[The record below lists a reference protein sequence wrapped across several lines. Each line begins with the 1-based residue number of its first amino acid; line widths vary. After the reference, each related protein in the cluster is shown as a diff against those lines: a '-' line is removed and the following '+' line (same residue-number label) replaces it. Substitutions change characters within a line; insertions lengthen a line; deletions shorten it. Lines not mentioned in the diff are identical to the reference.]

1 MTRHRASEFV
11 RHGVITLNPDRPLW
25 SAIKAMVLHRVPGI
39 VLLSERDPVRVV
51 EEADVVRALRSLEG
65 DALRAEAW
73 RFSRPGAVIAPGDSL
88 LDAAVEIVR
97 RGVTYALVRSPG
109 SRRGVYGTLFAID
122 IARALTGNY
131 RGHHVPPGLDPS
143 EGRPRVERPPRG
155 PERLS
160 VGDVRW
166 RRPLALD
173 ASSSI
178 ARVARAVGERRRRYA
193 VLVEDGRPVGRVGD
207 REVLAALL
215 DAIAHRRGLKRFRAI
230 DYARSV
236 VTVSP
241 NTPLHE
247 ALWRMAR
254 EFSDRAY
261 VVRQGGL
268 TGVVPVADAVYVL
281 ATVEGEGGG
290 PGQR

>member
-1 MTRHRASEFV
+1 
-11 RHGVITLNPDRPLW
+11 VITLEPDRPLW
-25 SAIKAMVLHRVPGI
+25 SAVKAMVLHRVPGI
-39 VLLSERDPVRVV
+39 VLLNERDPVRVI
-51 EEADVVRALRSLEG
+51 EEADVIRALRSLEG

-73 RFSRPGAVIAPGDSL
+73 RFSRPGATIAPDDSL

-97 RGVTYALVRSPG
+97 RGVTHALVRSPG

-131 RGHHVPPGLDPS
+131 RGHHVPHRFRPS
-143 EGRPRVERPPRG
+143 TGMPRVERPPRG

-178 ARVARAVGERRRRYA
+178 AQVARAVGERHRRYA
-193 VLVEDGRPVGRVGD
+193 VLLEGGRPVGRVGD

-215 DAIAHRRGLKRFRAI
+215 DAIAHRRDLGRLRAV

-241 NTPLHE
+241 NTPLAE
-247 ALWRMAR
+247 ALWEMVK

-261 VVRQGGL
+261 VVRRGEPA
-268 TGVVPVADAVYVL
+268 GVVPVADAVYVL
-281 ATVEGEGGG
+281 ATVEG
-290 PGQR
+290 R

>member
-1 MTRHRASEFV
+1 M
-11 RHGVITLNPDRPLW
+11 ITLEPDRPLW

-39 VLLSERDPVRVV
+39 VLLNERDPARVI
-51 EEADVVRALRSLEG
+51 EEADVIRALRSLEG

-73 RFSRPGAVIAPGDSL
+73 RFSRPGATIAPDDSL

-97 RGVTYALVRSPG
+97 RGVTHALVRSPG
-109 SRRGVYGTLFAID
+109 SRRGVYGTLAID

-131 RGHHVPPGLDPS
+131 RGHHVPPRFRPS
-143 EGRPRVERPPRG
+143 TGIPRVERPPRG

-178 ARVARAVGERRRRYA
+178 AQVARAVGERHRRYA
-193 VLVEDGRPVGRVGD
+193 VLLEVGRPVGRVGD

-215 DAIAHRRGLKRFRAI
+215 DAIAHRRDLGRLRAV

-241 NTPLHE
+241 STPLAE
-247 ALWRMAR
+247 ALWEMVK

-261 VVRQGGL
+261 VVRRGEPA
-268 TGVVPVADAVYVL
+268 GVVPVADAVYVL
-281 ATVEGEGGG
+281 AAVEG
-290 PGQR
+290 R